1 MNNNFEGNNDVEREL
16 NKQLYFTTL
25 ELDRYQDMTME
36 VLNYILE
43 NINSAIACDI
53 YEIIKKW
60 AC

>member
-1 MNNNFEGNNDVEREL
+1 ML

>member
-43 NINSAIACDI
+43 NIDSAIARDI